1 MPIFGK
7 NKKMN
12 NQWSENG
19 GNQEDVFSL
28 FNLNDFKKWMHTQ
41 KEEIPSK
48 QNFMGLHVES
58 KVGFKRL
65 ISRMDVQDGEE
76 EELAKEFKNH
86 GGVISD
92 IDEHNFLIEVDSG
105 SFIIHK
111 MYVKMG

>member
-1 MPIFGK
+1 
-7 NKKMN
+7 MN
-12 NQWSENG
+12 NQGSED
-19 GNQEDVFSL
+19 GNQDDVFSL

-41 KEEIPSK
+41 KEESPLK
-48 QNFMGLHVES
+48 QNLMGLHVES

-65 ISRMDVQDGEE
+65 ISRMDVQEGEE
-76 EELAKEFKNH
+76 EELAKEFKHH
-86 GGVISD
+86 GGVIAD